1 MSGSPIRLRLPSA
14 CPKLEARRPASQKG
28 AEGDKWPE
36 LPVDFHT
43 FVECDHLMKA
53 RTILWPEVIRYG
65 QEMNSGKYVEAVLT
79 GGIGVAKTT
88 LAIYSQAFQLYVLY
102 CLDQPHKQ
110 FDLDPASEIL
120 MVFQSINKNLAMD
133 VDYRRFR
140 NIVEAAPFFRVRFPF
155 SRDRLSEMWR
165 SRTTSRS
172 SRAAERI
179 QRRSA
184 RTSSVASSTKSTS

>member
-102 CLDQPHKQ
+102 CLD
-110 FDLDPASEIL
+110 
-120 MVFQSINKNLAMD
+120 
-133 VDYRRFR
+133 
-140 NIVEAAPFFRVRFPF
+140 
-155 SRDRLSEMWR
+155 
-165 SRTTSRS
+165 
-172 SRAAERI
+172 
-179 QRRSA
+179 
-184 RTSSVASSTKSTS
+184 